1 MGAIIAAR
9 IISWICNILVLILLV
24 RSVLSWIVYSG
35 NQYSKSLHQLYDVLG
50 KITEPIV
57 SPVRRLLSRF
67 VRTGSIDI
75 APIVTFFIILI
86 VERIV
91 VSILYSTAFLY

>member
-1 MGAIIAAR
+1 MGALIAAR
-9 IISWICNILVLILLV
+9 IISWICNILVLILVV

-35 NQYSKSLHQLYDVLG
+35 NQYSKGLHQLYNVLG

-67 VRTGSIDI
+67 VRQGPVDF
-75 APIVTFFIILI
+75 APMVTFFIILI

-91 VSILYSTAFLY
+91 VSFLYAVALPY